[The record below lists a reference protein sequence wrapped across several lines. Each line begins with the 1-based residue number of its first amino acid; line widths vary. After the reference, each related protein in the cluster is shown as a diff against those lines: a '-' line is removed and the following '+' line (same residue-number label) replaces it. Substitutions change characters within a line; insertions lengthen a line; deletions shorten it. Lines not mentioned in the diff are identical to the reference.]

1 MTTYAHRG
9 PVGMDDI
16 LKAILALGTGLG
28 AIVFGYH
35 KFSVDSS
42 RKDTAVAQEAANT
55 SQFKALQDAINAQ
68 REETIELRA
77 QFYIMDRKVHV
88 QQRTM
93 TRMEMLLRQFSGLVQ
108 EHGIPVP
115 DFMQRELTELIEA
128 DQDRTTP

>member
-1 MTTYAHRG
+1 
-9 PVGMDDI
+9 MDDI

-35 KFSVDSS
+35 KFAVDNS

-68 REETIELRA
+68 REETIGLRA
-77 QFYIMDRKVHV
+77 QFYIMDRKLHV

-93 TRMEMLLRQFSGLVQ
+93 TRMEMLLRQFSGLVR

-115 DFMQRELTELIEA
+115 GHMETELKDLIESDA
-128 DQDRTTP
+128 DKADK

>member
-1 MTTYAHRG
+1 MTTHAHSE
-9 PVGMDDI
+9 PLGMDDI

-35 KFSVDSS
+35 KFSVDNS

-77 QFYIMDRKVHV
+77 QFYIMDRKIHV

-93 TRMEMLLRQFSGLVQ
+93 TRMEMLIRQFSGLVQ

-115 DFMQRELTELIEA
+115 DFMQSELTALIES
-128 DQDRTTP
+128 DVDRMEK